1 MRSAATDTHLKTR
14 ERGTMDHKE
23 QHHQKHEKEREHE
36 KKEHKAHAHQG
47 KKNLLPFHPAWLFG
61 VGAALA
67 LAAVLIWT
75 LFLS

>member
-1 MRSAATDTHLKTR
+1 
-14 ERGTMDHKE
+14 MDHKE

-36 KKEHKAHAHQG
+36 KKERKEHEQAAE
-47 KKNLLPFHPAWLFG
+47 KKLLPFHPAWLLA

-67 LAAVLIWT
+67 LVAVLLWT

>member
-1 MRSAATDTHLKTR
+1 
-14 ERGTMDHKE
+14 MDHKE

-36 KKEHKAHAHQG
+36 KKEHKAHEQQEMKSA
-47 KKNLLPFHPAWLFG
+47 LPFHPAWLFG
-61 VGAALA
+61 VGAVLA